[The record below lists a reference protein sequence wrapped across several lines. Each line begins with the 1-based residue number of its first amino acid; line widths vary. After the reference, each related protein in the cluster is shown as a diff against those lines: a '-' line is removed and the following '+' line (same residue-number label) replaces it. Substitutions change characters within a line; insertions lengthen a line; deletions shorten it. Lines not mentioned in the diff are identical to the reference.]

1 MKIYLKGGRIWEI
14 KPKGSGSEDKRCFG
28 KIQEVNLMRLA
39 EDLKGGK
46 KIEPIRRA
54 SGAGG
59 GYIAE

>member
-1 MKIYLKGGRIWEI
+1 
-14 KPKGSGSEDKRCFG
+14 
-28 KIQEVNLMRLA
+28 MRLA